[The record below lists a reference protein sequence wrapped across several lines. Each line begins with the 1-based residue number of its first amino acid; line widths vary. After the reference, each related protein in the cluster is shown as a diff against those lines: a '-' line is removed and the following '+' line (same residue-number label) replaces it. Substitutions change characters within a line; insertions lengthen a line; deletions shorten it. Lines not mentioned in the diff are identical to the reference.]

1 MPTLATAPL
10 SLTLLLLLPAT
21 IIGFLA
27 GMVVMGVLDDLFGPG
42 AAWQRRDRNAPEGSA
57 PTVPRPLNALEQFLA
72 RLLFGVSREELRSG
86 ELRADSLQMMAAVLA
101 DEATPP
107 PPAVRLGHARRP
119 GVPACPA
126 PLRRPHLPRWDAGP
140 RRRAGRHP

>member
-10 SLTLLLLLPAT
+10 SLTLLLLPAT

-107 PPAVRLGHARRP
+107 PRPSDSATP
-119 GVPACPA
+119 GVPAS
-126 PLRRPHLPRWDAGP
+126 
-140 RRRAGRHP
+140 RRAPRHSDGHTFPGGTQDRAAAPDDTLS

>member
-101 DEATPP
+101 DEAAPP
-107 PPAVRLGHARRP
+107 PPTPMASPAPMPARR
-119 GVPACPA
+119 ASA
-126 PLRRPHLPRWDAGP
+126 PSKPSPTIPPRTTQD
-140 RRRAGRHP
+140 RRAGRHP